1 MITEAKYKTFLNR
14 KGRFA
19 VSYDFIE
26 SKEMDFEDKLSIFK
40 DIFIL
45 DCRCEYHSQKVI
57 YIGVSKLFDEVMEGQ
72 IVPEYTCILSRDNS
86 GEITYK
92 WVKVE

>member
-1 MITEAKYKTFLNR
+1 MISEAKYKTFLNR

-26 SKEMDFEDKLSIFK
+26 SKEMGFEDKLSIFK

-45 DCRCEYHSQKVI
+45 DCR
-57 YIGVSKLFDEVMEGQ
+57 
-72 IVPEYTCILSRDNS
+72 
-86 GEITYK
+86 
-92 WVKVE
+92 